1 MGFKRS
7 ALLLT
12 FALATTNGFL
22 PVTQNGMKIKVQQ
35 RGKDVYM
42 GMDFKEWKTVI
53 AKGVVSLGLVTL
65 SFADVSNAVDL
76 KGGRSGSPVPTEAYQ
91 TIKSQVHFPFGNLI
105 FDIAMDAK
113 WLGNVVH
120 LRNFTKFMHNVFAS
134 LQLLIAWSRRNYGLM
149 S

>member
-22 PVTQNGMKIKVQQ
+22 PVTQNGMKVKAQQ
-35 RGKDVYM
+35 RGKDVCM
-42 GMDFKEWKTVI
+42 GMDFNEWKSVL

-76 KGGRSGSPVPTEAYQ
+76 KGGRSGSPVPTETYEI
-91 TIKSQVHFPFGNLI
+91 IKSQVI
-105 FDIAMDAK
+105 FTEI
-113 WLGNVVH
+113 
-120 LRNFTKFMHNVFAS
+120 FIF
-134 LQLLIAWSRRNYGLM
+134 
-149 S
+149 